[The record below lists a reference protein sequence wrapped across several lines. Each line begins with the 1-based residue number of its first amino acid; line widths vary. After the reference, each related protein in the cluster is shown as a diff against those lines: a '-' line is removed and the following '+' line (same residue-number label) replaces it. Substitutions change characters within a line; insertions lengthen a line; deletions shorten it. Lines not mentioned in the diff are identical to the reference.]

1 MTETPDNH
9 PTDTSDAIGFFLTE
23 AGNATNTATAAAYR
37 KAAASLRK
45 FAEGRPL
52 RFGDFDEPL
61 LDGWLTALF
70 INGNSHK
77 VATYYL
83 RIISALY
90 NRAVTRGIAP
100 PTEAFRTAA
109 RRLEAISGLD
119 YDISRREADHKRLVA
134 MARGGA
140 TSPGGH
146 LPVYAD
152 IFLASV
158 LSGNMTP
165 SEVARLKKADT
176 GPFPPEMQAILS
188 RHTGN
193 RRSYVFDLRQPE

>member
-1 MTETPDNH
+1 M
-9 PTDTSDAIGFFLTE
+9 
-23 AGNATNTATAAAYR
+23 
-37 KAAASLRK
+37 
-45 FAEGRPL
+45 
-52 RFGDFDEPL
+52 
-61 LDGWLTALF
+61 
-70 INGNSHK
+70 
-77 VATYYL
+77 ATYYL

-109 RRLEAISGLD
+109 RRLDAISGLD

-165 SEVARLKKADT
+165 SEWQ
-176 GPFPPEMQAILS
+176 G
-188 RHTGN
+188 
-193 RRSYVFDLRQPE
+193 